1 MKSTFFQVGGR
12 GSFIPFMG
20 CMSARSALQNKS
32 RSSNPSTSCHAWEVI
47 LKYYKMKGGPEY
59 NAAPA
64 RKLSMSFGLD
74 LSGGGST
81 GNNNR
86 QALLAVINQ
95 IIVTHEPY
103 KRSPDAMFK
112 AFICAG
118 LK

>member
-1 MKSTFFQVGGR
+1 
-12 GSFIPFMG
+12 MG
-20 CMSARSALQNKS
+20 CMSARSGPQSKA
-32 RSSNPSTSCHAWEVI
+32 RSGTSSSSTCHAWDVI

-74 LSGGGST
+74 LSNAGSAA
-81 GNNNR
+81 NNR

-95 IIVTHEPY
+95 IIITHEPY